1 MAGGG
6 GTWRIVV
13 EQGASS
19 NPTQSTIVGGKAG
32 KAKSRVS
39 KPENTESSSKGR
51 QIAQLAMVTGLSIS
65 TAGFNQYYTI
75 TGQGAQRNRL
85 NTTLTYGA
93 AVTTI
98 GLQLA
103 KGNLIGAAVATVGTG
118 LAAGTQYVNF
128 QRDIAEQNAM
138 AEYLRQQS
146 GTSLSANRGEF
157 FNFQLR

>member
-1 MAGGG
+1 MAG

-13 EQGASS
+13 EDGRASR
-19 NPTQSTIVGGKAG
+19 PTQSTVVGGKAG
-32 KAKSRVS
+32 VAKSRVS
-39 KPENTESSSKGR
+39 KPENTKVSEHGKTVAKLALGTGVA
-51 QIAQLAMVTGLSIS
+51 IA
-65 TAGFNQYYTI
+65 TAGFNQYYSI

-98 GLQLA
+98 GVQLA
-103 KGNLIGAAVATVGTG
+103 TGNLVGAAVATIGTG

-128 QRDIAEQNAM
+128 QREVTDQNAI

-146 GTSLSANRGEF
+146 GTSVSANRGEMY
-157 FNFQLR
+157 NFKFR

>member
-13 EQGASS
+13 EDGRASR
-19 NPTQSTIVGGKAG
+19 PTQSTLVGGKAG
-32 KAKSRVS
+32 VAKSRVN
-39 KPENTESSSKGR
+39 KPENIEASGKAK
-51 QIAQLAMVTGLSIS
+51 QIATLAMGTGLAITKS
-65 TAGFNQYYTI
+65 GFNQYYSI

-98 GLQLA
+98 GVQLA
-103 KGNLIGAAVATVGTG
+103 TGNLVGAAVATIGTG

-128 QRDIAEQNAM
+128 QRDIADQNAM

-146 GTSLSANRGEF
+146 GTSVSANRGEF
-157 FNFQLR
+157 FNFKLT

>member
-1 MAGGG
+1 MAGG

-13 EQGASS
+13 EQGKAS

-32 KAKSRVS
+32 KAKSRIK
-39 KPENTESSSKGR
+39 KPENAEASSTGIQVAKISVVAG
-51 QIAQLAMVTGLSIS
+51 IAIA
-65 TAGFNQYYTI
+65 TAGFNQYYSI
-75 TGQGAQRNRL
+75 TGQGGQRNRL
-85 NTTLTYGA
+85 NATLTYGA

-98 GLQLA
+98 AVQLA
-103 KGNLIGAAVATVGTG
+103 SDNLLGAAAATIGTG

-128 QRDIAEQNAM
+128 QRDITDQNAM

>member
-13 EQGASS
+13 EDGRAS

-32 KAKSRVS
+32 KAKSKIN
-39 KPENTESSSKGR
+39 KPQNTEASSKGSQVA
-51 QIAQLAMVTGLSIS
+51 QIALVTGVAI
-65 TAGFNQYYTI
+65 TKAGFNQYYSI

-93 AVTTI
+93 AVTSI
-98 GLQLA
+98 GVQLA
-103 KGNLIGAAVATVGTG
+103 SGNLVGAAVTTIGTS
-118 LAAGTQYVNF
+118 LAAGTQYFNF
-128 QRDIAEQNAM
+128 QRDVAEQNAM

-157 FNFQLR
+157 FNFKL